1 MRLSLH
7 VQADSPLHRLDPRVK
22 VAALLPFTVSQLL
35 FDDPLFLCGPFAG
48 LLLLAVLGRVLKPYL
63 IATALVVFV
72 GGFSF
77 LMWPL
82 VLRMQGQTGTGPWI
96 YGLGMGLRLTNI
108 LLAGI
113 LILLVTRIEEMLAAF
128 AALGVPFPAV
138 FALGLTFRLLPAIL
152 ETANHVV
159 EAQKLRGLRF
169 DEGGPVT
176 RVRRYVPLLIPILAG
191 TLSRAHRMAWALDA
205 KGFGSPRPRS
215 PYLTFRMRPADWG
228 TVALIAAGLAGAI
241 LLRVRGIGYRG
252 LRGT

>member
-7 VQADSPLHRLDPRVK
+7 VQADSVLHRLDPRVK
-22 VAALLPFTVSQLL
+22 VASLLPFTVSQLL
-35 FDDPLFLCGPFAG
+35 FDDPIFLCVPFAG
-48 LLLLAVLGRVLKPYL
+48 LLLLAVWGRVWRPYL
-63 IATALVVFV
+63 IATGLVVFV

-82 VLRMQGQTGTGPWI
+82 VLRMQGQTGAGPWI
-96 YGLGMGLRLTNI
+96 YGLAMGLRLTNI

-152 ETANHVV
+152 ETASHVV
-159 EAQKLRGLRF
+159 EAQRLRGLRF

-176 RVRRYVPLLIPILAG
+176 RARRYVPLLVPILAG

-205 KGFGSPRPRS
+205 KGFGSPRPRV
-215 PYLTFRMRPADWG
+215 PYLVFRMRRVDWVV
-228 TVALIAAGLAGAI
+228 VALAALGLAGAI
-241 LLRVRGIGYRG
+241 ILRLERIGYLG
-252 LRGT
+252 LRGA